1 MDYKKSLETIEKALS
16 ELKEENKI
24 IPIIVEG
31 EKDIQA
37 LKKLDING
45 KILPVNTG
53 ISITDFCDDIAQK
66 YEEII
71 ILTDWDR
78 KGGHICQLI
87 KRNLSGR
94 VKVNTYFR
102 EIFAKNTMTKTV
114 EGLPSWINKI
124 NDKIINSTGEIRAR
138 G

>member
-1 MDYKKSLETIEKALS
+1 MDYNKSLEIIEKALS
-16 ELKEENKI
+16 ELKEENKE

-31 EKDIQA
+31 EKDIKA

-45 KILPVNTG
+45 EIFSVNTG
-53 ISITDFCDDIAQK
+53 ISITDFCDEIARK
-66 YEEII
+66 YKNII

-94 VKVNTYFR
+94 VKCNTYYR

-124 NDKIINSTGEIRAR
+124 NEKIISSTGEIRAR